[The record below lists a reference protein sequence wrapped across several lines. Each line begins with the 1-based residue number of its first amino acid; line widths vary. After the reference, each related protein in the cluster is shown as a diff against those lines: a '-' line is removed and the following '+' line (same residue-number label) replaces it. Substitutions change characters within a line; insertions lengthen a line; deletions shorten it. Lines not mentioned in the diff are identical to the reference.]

1 MVIQE
6 IFKNEVLM
14 SCLAAFILCQFLKF
28 ILSWKRTKRPEPGKL
43 IDTGGMPSS
52 HSGAVSA
59 LTMSVFFAEGITTVF
74 AITLVLSL
82 IVIRDAYGL
91 RKEVGE
97 QAKTINRI
105 AFDLKQLKNIHIPKL
120 RELVGHTSTQV
131 TVGILLG
138 ISVAVITHMV
148 ML

>member
-1 MVIQE
+1 
-6 IFKNEVLM
+6 
-14 SCLAAFILCQFLKF
+14 
-28 ILSWKRTKRPEPGKL
+28 
-43 IDTGGMPSS
+43 MPSS